1 MSKKSVSI
9 VLVASLLLWCSSS
22 SIQAAEQ
29 FKAGTVDISIQYTGG
44 PGTIAVVPFMGYFV
58 SDNIEIGG
66 GFTLERG
73 KLSGDGDKE
82 DVDNTGFEVLC
93 RYHLV
98 KDSSSKSQ
106 VVQVVPFFEAGFA
119 NFNLNI
125 EDEDFDVTVL
135 LLGGGIRVFH
145 SSNFSTNFFI
155 DYIIGDLSLNN
166 ENYDY
171 DSFRLGFS
179 LSLFVF

>member
-1 MSKKSVSI
+1 
-9 VLVASLLLWCSSS
+9 
-22 SIQAAEQ
+22 
-29 FKAGTVDISIQYTGG
+29 
-44 PGTIAVVPFMGYFV
+44 MGYFV

-73 KLSGDGDKE
+73 ELSGDGDKA

-98 KDSSSKSQ
+98 KDTSSKS
-106 VVQVVPFFEAGFA
+106 QVVPFFEAGFA
-119 NFNLNI
+119 NFDLSI

-155 DYIIGDLSLNN
+155 DYIIGDYSLNN
-166 ENYDY
+166 DNLDY
-171 DSFRLGFS
+171 DSFRLGLS